1 MSAAADPEQVIE
13 SVELR
18 AAIPTAAL
26 EELSPLFWL
35 LSPNGVLT
43 EDASTLGST
52 GLAAEITCVSLYV
65 AAAEVEGA
73 LQTLAAAT
81 ADLGLQV
88 AWATA
93 EIAKQDWNRVWK
105 QHFVAFNVG
114 KRLRVEPAWLQQPDE
129 ANLIRLVIDPGLAFG
144 TGTHETTRLMLCA
157 VEQWAELQMADLAQK
172 TVLDIGTGSA
182 ILAILAVKLGAK
194 RAVATEVER
203 DAVVSAAENL
213 RLNGV
218 SEPIELLHT
227 DDPRS
232 AKGQFDLVIANIIS
246 SILIPLR
253 DAILAKLA
261 PGGTL
266 LLSGILHREG
276 DAVIKH
282 YSRATMR
289 HIRSDRDGDWLGIV
303 FYKGS

>member
-1 MSAAADPEQVIE
+1 MKKAVVAEQVIE

-18 AAIPTAAL
+18 ALIPTMAL
-26 EELSPLFWL
+26 AELSPLFWL
-35 LSPNGVLT
+35 LSPNGLLT
-43 EDASTLGST
+43 EDASTLGCT
-52 GLAAEITCVSLYV
+52 GLAPEMTCVSLYV
-65 AAAEVEGA
+65 PPAEADGA
-73 LQTLAAAT
+73 LRALAKAT
-81 ADLGLQV
+81 TDLALQV

-105 QHFVAFNVG
+105 QHFVAFNLGG
-114 KRLRVEPAWLQQPDE
+114 KLRVEPAWLQQADEPDI
-129 ANLIRLVIDPGLAFG
+129 IRLVIDPGLAFG

-157 VEQWAELQMADLAQK
+157 VEQWGKAQSPDLAHK
-172 TVLDIGTGSA
+172 SVLDIGTGSA

-194 RAVATEVER
+194 RAVATEVEH

-218 SEPIELLHT
+218 ADRVELLHT

-232 AKGQFDLVIANIIS
+232 ATGQFDLVIANIIS

-289 HIRSDRDGDWLGIV
+289 HIASDRDGDWLGIV
-303 FYKGS
+303 FYKVP